1 MTGVTFIDKQVGSRV
16 RALRDAS
23 GVSIDEAAHLIGE
36 TWNEYCRLEA
46 GDKRFKAK
54 QLIAL
59 ASKFGVLGSDFFE
72 DFDAM
77 DRLTMGVSPRP
88 TRAIVH

>member
-1 MTGVTFIDKQVGSRV
+1 MAGVNFIDKQVGSRV

-23 GVSIDEAAHLIGE
+23 GISVDEAAHLIGE
-36 TWNEYCRLEA
+36 TWNDYCRLEA

-59 ASKFGVLGSDFFE
+59 ASKFGVPGSDFFE

-77 DRLTMGVSPRP
+77 DRLRMGVSPRAA
-88 TRAIVH
+88 RAVVH